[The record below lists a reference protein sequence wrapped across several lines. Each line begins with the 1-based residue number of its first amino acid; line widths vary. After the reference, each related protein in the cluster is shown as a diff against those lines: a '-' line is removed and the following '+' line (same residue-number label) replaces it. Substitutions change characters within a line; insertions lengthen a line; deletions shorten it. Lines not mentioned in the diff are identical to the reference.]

1 MDAVTTNLSHGI
13 SSEVIPST
21 ALNPFNVLCIEYPI
35 QVEYYKFC
43 YLAAHTVCMNTL
55 FQLRHKY

>member
-1 MDAVTTNLSHGI
+1 VDAIATNASHGI
-13 SSEVIPST
+13 SSKVIPSST
-21 ALNPFNVLCIEYPI
+21 LNPFNVPSIEYPM

-55 FQLRHKY
+55 FQLRRKY